1 MVNDVKKRII
11 EKIRHNR
18 ISTEEI
24 ADIMGKKGLFENA
37 FPVNRGHFAVGN
49 IKWIYAYN
57 ESNWSI
63 HEQARDIERGDIVL
77 IEAFNCGERAT
88 IGELVTKFMLLHQR
102 AEAVIS
108 NAKLRDGSG
117 LIKHNYPVWCKGI
130 TPIGCFNVKIDEP
143 LDPEIYRTHKEMY
156 DGNIAVTQRNV

>member
-49 IKWIYAYN
+49 IN
-57 ESNWSI
+57 
-63 HEQARDIERGDIVL
+63 G
-77 IEAFNCGERAT
+77 
-88 IGELVTKFMLLHQR
+88 FMLIMNQTGVFMSRQETLR
-102 AEAVIS
+102 EAI
-108 NAKLRDGSG
+108 L
-117 LIKHNYPVWCKGI
+117 Y
-130 TPIGCFNVKIDEP
+130 
-143 LDPEIYRTHKEMY
+143 
-156 DGNIAVTQRNV
+156 